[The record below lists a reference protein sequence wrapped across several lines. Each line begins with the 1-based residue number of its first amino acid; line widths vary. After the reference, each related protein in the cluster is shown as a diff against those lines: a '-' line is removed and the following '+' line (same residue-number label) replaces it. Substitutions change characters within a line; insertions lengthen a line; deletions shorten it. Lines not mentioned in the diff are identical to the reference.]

1 MKQYY
6 RIATNIKKGSK
17 RKQTYAMLRK
27 RMDEC
32 DIVIYGK
39 KHVRSSSVSDT
50 ELPKAW
56 DGCLVILKKPF
67 PLHLSLD

>member
-6 RIATNIKKGSK
+6 RIATNIKKASK
-17 RKQTYAMLRK
+17 RKQKCAMLRK

-39 KHVRSSSVSDT
+39 KYIWSSSVSGT

-56 DGCLVILKKPF
+56 EF
-67 PLHLSLD
+67 PEGQEQWEHLLL